1 MRIVGALACAALAGW
16 AIWMAFSP
24 LSVSVAIFLA
34 IMAGYGI
41 GTLFSE

>member
-1 MRIVGALACAALAGW
+1 MRTVVAFACGALAGW
-16 AIWMAFSP
+16 AIWIAFSP